1 MYDFSNTSIQTEHD
15 QQGTEIEQQKYWNAK
30 FAIFETEYYRF
41 NDKYVNLQEM
51 LQSTNGVIY
60 SAESVSDQS
69 KQVVIKKIWK
79 DRVATFHD
87 FADGRECPN
96 EIWYHL
102 KAQQASPKL
111 IIPLLDWF
119 EFEEFYLAVMPKIE
133 GACDLFQLLQQ
144 NGPLSEKR
152 AKSIF
157 RQLVKV
163 CSDLQQNGICHRDIK
178 DENVL
183 IDKND
188 HIYLI
193 DFGTTM
199 DYDTSYSDLVGTEC
213 FFSPEYFDRGFFRPE
228 ELTVWSLGAVL
239 YMLLVRCWRFDR
251 QTQSWHRNTSDERH
265 LSASAIQLIDQV
277 LNPIPEDRATLAVIE
292 NAEWLSSAN

>member
-1 MYDFSNTSIQTEHD
+1 M
-15 QQGTEIEQQKYWNAK
+15 
-30 FAIFETEYYRF
+30 
-41 NDKYVNLQEM
+41 DKYANLQEM

-60 SAESVSDQS
+60 SAENVSDQS
-69 KQVVIKKIWK
+69 NQVVIKKIWK
-79 DRVATFHD
+79 DRVATFHE

-152 AKSIF
+152 AKNIF

-163 CSDLQQNGICHRDIK
+163 CGDLQQNGICHRDIK

-239 YMLLVRCWRFDR
+239 YMLLVRCWRFDC
-251 QTQSWHRNTSDERH
+251 QTQSWHRATSDERH

-277 LNPIPEDRATLAVIE
+277 LNPIPEDRATLAVIG